1 MILLKNIAHSLEHVF
16 FPHICAG
23 CGTDILDA
31 SQLICLHCMER
42 LPQTRFHMHA
52 NNPVEKIFWGRLPLA
67 SVSSHYYFSKDSLLQ
82 HLMHEFKY
90 NGKKELGEFFGRQM
104 GNSFLQSN
112 RFRFIDALVPL
123 PLFRRKERIRGYN
136 QATVLCDGIATAMN
150 LPVLKKVIRRN
161 EHTETQTHKGRI
173 ERWKNM
179 EGKFSIIDEKAIEN
193 RHILLVDDVITTG
206 ATLEACGI
214 ELLKAAGVQLS
225 IATLA
230 YTSN

>member
-1 MILLKNIAHSLEHVF
+1 MFALKNILYSLEHVF

-23 CGTDILDA
+23 CGSDILDP
-31 SQLICLHCMER
+31 SQLICLHCMDR

-82 HLMHEFKY
+82 HLMHDFKY

-104 GNSFLQSN
+104 GNAFLQSN

-123 PLFRRKERIRGYN
+123 PLFARRERKRGYN
-136 QATVLCDGIATAMN
+136 QATVLCEGIAETMN
-150 LPVLKKVIRRN
+150 LPLLKKVIQRN
-161 EHTETQTHKGRI
+161 THTETQTHKGRL
-173 ERWKNM
+173 ERWKNI
-179 EGKFSIIDEKAIEN
+179 EGKFTLMDDAAIRN

-206 ATLEACGI
+206 ATLEACGM
-214 ELLKAAGVQLS
+214 ELLRADGVKLS

-230 YTSN
+230 YTSS

>member
-1 MILLKNIAHSLEHVF
+1 MISLKNIVHSLEHVF

-52 NNPVEKIFWGRLPLA
+52 NNPVEKIFWGRLPLS

-90 NGKKELGEFFGRQM
+90 NGKKELGEFFGGQM
-104 GNSFLQSN
+104 GDAFLQSN

-123 PLFRRKERIRGYN
+123 PLFTRRERIRGFN
-136 QATVLCDGIATAMN
+136 QATVLCEGIASVMN
-150 LPVLKKVIRRN
+150 LPVLKKVIQRN
-161 EHTETQTHKGRI
+161 KHTETQTHKGRI
-173 ERWKNM
+173 ERWKNI
-179 EGKFSIIDEKAIEN
+179 EGKFTLTDGAAISN

-206 ATLEACGI
+206 ATLEACGM
-214 ELLKAAGVQLS
+214 ELLKAEGVKLS

-230 YTSN
+230 YTAG